1 MSRTLKVKRC
11 QVPCQKTRKV
21 LLFLSGYFC
30 SLPKR
35 PRNMRSTWNSV
46 WLELGLQMIKWQV
59 FVSWSI
65 FLLVGKHHWT
75 DPWQVIQQKESKD
88 LTQRLGKTL
97 RSILFETK
105 IIEWLVEFYQC
116 VTFFFGFLVTDLGLF
131 RFATSRCILQH
142 FAMGY
147 RVAADELVGSDVQTS
162 AGPGHSVEARD
173 LGCFFEAW
181 SPDAPNVWIIYLHF
195 FGWKNGHMNWTRAFK
210 GNERTYMPYT
220 TEHLG

>member
-1 MSRTLKVKRC
+1 MHSPTSFFWWLKICMCWYSFSHNHGSGISPKMKGNSYWRDPFLISMIMGGSVKHTIVSKKHFFFFFFLKDSQEQFPNSTSTFCQFMSRTLKVKRC

-30 SLPKR
+30 SLPKH

-59 FVSWSI
+59 FVSWSL

-88 LTQRLGKTL
+88 LTRRLGKTL
-97 RSILFETK
+97 RSILFETR

-116 VTFFFGFLVTDLGLF
+116 VTFFFWLSRNGLGTF
-131 RFATSRCILQH
+131 
-142 FAMGY
+142 
-147 RVAADELVGSDVQTS
+147 
-162 AGPGHSVEARD
+162 
-173 LGCFFEAW
+173 
-181 SPDAPNVWIIYLHF
+181 
-195 FGWKNGHMNWTRAFK
+195 
-210 GNERTYMPYT
+210 
-220 TEHLG
+220 